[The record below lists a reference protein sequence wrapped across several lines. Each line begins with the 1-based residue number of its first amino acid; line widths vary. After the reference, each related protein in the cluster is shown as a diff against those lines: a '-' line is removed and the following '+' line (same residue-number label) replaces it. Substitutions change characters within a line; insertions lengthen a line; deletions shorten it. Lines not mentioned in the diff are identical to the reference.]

1 MVKNPPAKAGNA
13 KRHRFH
19 SLVRKILWSRK
30 WQLTPVFLPG
40 KFHGQRSLAGSS
52 PWGHKESDRLGDGT
66 HTHTHTHTPLLIGP
80 QPAQLWLVSAVFEE
94 GEGNGTP
101 LQYSCLENP
110 MDGGAW

>member
-40 KFHGQRSLAGSS
+40 KFYEWRRLAGYS
-52 PWGHKESDRLGDGT
+52 PWVLRVGHN
-66 HTHTHTHTPLLIGP
+66 
-80 QPAQLWLVSAVFEE
+80 LVAKQQQQK
-94 GEGNGTP
+94 T
-101 LQYSCLENP
+101 
-110 MDGGAW
+110 